1 MTPQSLM
8 KMMEKFEEIG
18 LLSIATGSVKNPA
31 FMKTEDIFALTME
44 ETTTEITHGTLC
56 RTSNVLWSTM
66 HKIVRKFLQFYPY
79 KIKHVQ
85 EFEK

>member
-1 MTPQSLM
+1 MTQQSLM
-8 KMMEKFEEIG
+8 KTMEKFEEIG

-31 FMKTEDIFALTME
+31 FVKTGDIFTLAVQ
-44 ETTTEITHGTLC
+44 ETTMEITHGTLC
-56 RTSNVLWSTM
+56 RTSNVLWNTM

-85 EFEK
+85 ELQK